1 MSAVAELFIGIAMA
15 IGIAGTLFPILP
27 GILLTWFAGFIWTV
41 ADGGGLTRWLLFALM
56 SALMVFGLISHY
68 RIPAR
73 DLKGMQAPKWTML
86 YATIGGVIGFFA
98 IPIIGLIVGFAGGV
112 LIRYFIDTND
122 WHRAFSATVI
132 TVKSL
137 IRVAVVQFLCAT
149 GITFLWFIDLLLT

>member
-1 MSAVAELFIGIAMA
+1 MNALAELCIGIAMA

-27 GILLTWFAGFIWTV
+27 GILLTWFAGLIWTI
-41 ADGGGLTRWLLFALM
+41 ADGGGITRWLLFALM
-56 SALMVFGLISHY
+56 SGLMIFGLISHY

-73 DLKGMQAPKWTML
+73 DLKGIQAPKWTIL
-86 YATIGGVIGFFA
+86 FATVGGVIGFFA

-122 WHRAFSATVI
+122 WHQSFSATVV

-137 IRVAVVQFLCAT
+137 IRVAIVQFLCAS
-149 GITFLWFIDLLLT
+149 GITIFWFIGLLLT